1 MKYSDSM
8 RKKRVPIFEEVDRM
22 EVEINDN
29 LLLPQEILLS
39 AGVHIG
45 TRIKTKDMEPFIY
58 KVRPDGL
65 FVLDM
70 EQMNERIQVVAKFLS
85 RFDLS
90 KVVVASSK
98 RYGRDPVEKF
108 CNLLGCKSYTGRFT
122 SGSFTNPEYAEFF
135 EPDAVIVTDT
145 LADQQIVEEST
156 QIGIPVTALC
166 STDNSL
172 KNVDLVIPVNNKGRR
187 SLAIVYW
194 LLTREILRERGT
206 LPASGEF
213 GATIEEF
220 ETTL

>member
-1 MKYSDSM
+1 
-8 RKKRVPIFEEVDRM
+8 M
-22 EVEINDN
+22 EVEVNEN

-70 EQMNERIQVVAKFLS
+70 EQMNERIKMVARFLS
-85 RFDLS
+85 RLDTS
-90 KVVVASSK
+90 KIVVASSK
-98 RYGRDPVEKF
+98 RYGRNPVEKF
-108 CNLLGCKSYTGRFT
+108 CEMLGCRPYLGRFT
-122 SGSFTNPEYAEFF
+122 SGSFTNPEYADFF
-135 EPDAVIVTDT
+135 EPVSVIVTDS
-145 LADQQIVEEST
+145 LADQQIVEEAS
-156 QIGIPVTALC
+156 QIGIPVVALC

-194 LLTREILRERGT
+194 LLVREIMRERGT

-213 GATIEEF
+213 GATIEDF

>member
-1 MKYSDSM
+1 
-8 RKKRVPIFEEVDRM
+8 M
-22 EVEINDN
+22 EVEVNEN

-70 EQMNERIQVVAKFLS
+70 EKMNERIQMVARFMS
-85 RFDLS
+85 RMDLS

-98 RYGRDPVEKF
+98 RYGRNPVEKF
-108 CNLLGCKSYTGRFT
+108 CEMLGCRPYIGRFT
-122 SGSFTNPEYAEFF
+122 SGSFTNPEYADFF
-135 EPDAVIVTDT
+135 EPVAVIVTDS
-145 LADQQIVEEST
+145 LADQQIVEEAS
-156 QIGIPVTALC
+156 QIGIPVVALC

-194 LLTREILRERGT
+194 LLVREIMRERGT

-213 GATIEEF
+213 GATIEDF

>member
-1 MKYSDSM
+1 
-8 RKKRVPIFEEVDRM
+8 M
-22 EVEINDN
+22 EVEVNEN

-70 EQMNERIQVVAKFLS
+70 EQMNERIKMVARFLS
-85 RFDLS
+85 RMDLS

-98 RYGRDPVEKF
+98 RYGRNPVEKF
-108 CNLLGCKSYTGRFT
+108 CEMLGCVPYIGRFT
-122 SGSFTNPEYAEFF
+122 SGSFTNPNYADFF
-135 EPDAVIVTDT
+135 EPTAVIVTDS
-145 LADQQIVEEST
+145 LADQQIVEEAS
-156 QIGIPVTALC
+156 QIGVPVVALC

-172 KNVDLVIPVNNKGRR
+172 RNVDLVIPVNNKGRR

-194 LLTREILRERGT
+194 LLVREIMRERGS
-206 LPASGEF
+206 LPASGDF
-213 GATIEEF
+213 GASIEDF

>member
-1 MKYSDSM
+1 
-8 RKKRVPIFEEVDRM
+8 M
-22 EVEINDN
+22 EVEVNEN

-45 TRIKTKDMEPFIY
+45 TRIKTQDMEPFIY

-65 FVLDM
+65 FVLDV
-70 EQMNERIQVVAKFLS
+70 EQMNERIKMAARFLS
-85 RFDLS
+85 RLDLS

-98 RYGRDPVEKF
+98 RYGRNPVEKF
-108 CNLLGCKSYTGRFT
+108 CEILGCRSYIGRFT
-122 SGSFTNPEYAEFF
+122 SGSFTNPEYADFF
-135 EPDAVIVTDT
+135 EPVTVIVTDS
-145 LADQQIVEEST
+145 LADQQIVEEAS
-156 QIGIPVTALC
+156 QIRIPVVALC

-194 LLTREILRERGT
+194 LLVREIMRERGT

-213 GATIEEF
+213 GATIEDF

>member
-1 MKYSDSM
+1 
-8 RKKRVPIFEEVDRM
+8 M
-22 EVEINDN
+22 EVEVNEN

-70 EQMNERIQVVAKFLS
+70 EQMNERVKMVARFLS
-85 RFDLS
+85 RLDLS

-98 RYGRDPVEKF
+98 RYGRNPVEKF
-108 CNLLGCKSYTGRFT
+108 CEMLGCRPYLGRFT
-122 SGSFTNPEYAEFF
+122 SGSFTNPKYADFF
-135 EPDAVIVTDT
+135 EPVAVIVTDS
-145 LADQQIVEEST
+145 LADQQIVEEAS
-156 QIGIPVTALC
+156 QIGIPVVALC

-172 KNVDLVIPVNNKGRR
+172 KNVDILIPVNNKGRR

-194 LLTREILRERGT
+194 LLVREIMREKGT
-206 LPASGEF
+206 LPTSGEF
-213 GATIEEF
+213 GATIEDF

>member
-1 MKYSDSM
+1 
-8 RKKRVPIFEEVDRM
+8 M
-22 EVEINDN
+22 EVEVNEN

-70 EQMNERIQVVAKFLS
+70 EQMNERIKMVARFLS
-85 RFDLS
+85 RLDIS

-98 RYGRDPVEKF
+98 RYGRNPVEKF
-108 CNLLGCKSYTGRFT
+108 CEVLGCRPYIGRFT
-122 SGSFTNPEYAEFF
+122 SGSFTNPEYAGFF
-135 EPDAVIVTDT
+135 EPVAVIVTDS
-145 LADQQIVEEST
+145 LADQQIVEEAS
-156 QIGIPVTALC
+156 QIGVPVIALC

-194 LLTREILRERGT
+194 LLVREIMREGGT

-213 GATIEEF
+213 GATIEDF

>member
-1 MKYSDSM
+1 
-8 RKKRVPIFEEVDRM
+8 M
-22 EVEINDN
+22 EVEPNEN

-90 KVVVASSK
+90 RVVIASSK

-108 CNLLGCKSYTGRFT
+108 CSLLGCKPYTGRFT
-122 SGSFTNPEYAEFF
+122 SGSFTNPEYADFF

-145 LADQQIVEEST
+145 LADQQIVEEAS
-156 QIGIPVTALC
+156 QAGVPVVALC

-194 LLTREILRERGT
+194 LLTREILRERGN
-206 LPASGEF
+206 LPTSGEF
-213 GATIEEF
+213 GATIEDF

>member
-1 MKYSDSM
+1 
-8 RKKRVPIFEEVDRM
+8 M
-22 EVEINDN
+22 EVEVNEN

-70 EQMNERIQVVAKFLS
+70 DQMNERIQMVARFLS
-85 RFDLS
+85 RMDLS

-98 RYGRDPVEKF
+98 RYGRNPVEKF
-108 CNLLGCKSYTGRFT
+108 CEMLGCVPYIGRFT

-135 EPDAVIVTDT
+135 EPVAVIVTDS
-145 LADQQIVEEST
+145 LADQQIVEEAS
-156 QIGIPVTALC
+156 QIGIPVVALC

-172 KNVDLVIPVNNKGRR
+172 RNVDLVIPVNNKGRR

-194 LLTREILRERGT
+194 LLVREIMRERGS
-206 LPASGEF
+206 LPASGDF
-213 GATIEEF
+213 GASIEDF

>member
-1 MKYSDSM
+1 
-8 RKKRVPIFEEVDRM
+8 M
-22 EVEINDN
+22 EVEVNEN

-45 TRIKTKDMEPFIY
+45 TRTKTKDMEPFIY

-70 EQMNERIQVVAKFLS
+70 EQMNERIKMVARFMS
-85 RFDLS
+85 RMDMS
-90 KVVVASSK
+90 KIVVASSK
-98 RYGRDPVEKF
+98 RYGRNPVDKF
-108 CNLLGCKSYTGRFT
+108 CEVLGCRPYLGRFT
-122 SGSFTNPEYAEFF
+122 SGSFTNPEYADFF
-135 EPDAVIVTDT
+135 EPVAVIVTDS
-145 LADQQIVEEST
+145 LADQQIVEEAS
-156 QIGIPVTALC
+156 QIGIPVVALC

-194 LLTREILRERGT
+194 LLVREIMRERGT

-213 GATIEEF
+213 GATIEDF

>member
-1 MKYSDSM
+1 
-8 RKKRVPIFEEVDRM
+8 M
-22 EVEINDN
+22 EVEVNEN

-45 TRIKTKDMEPFIY
+45 TRIKTQDMEPFIY

-70 EQMNERIQVVAKFLS
+70 EQMNERIKMAARFLS
-85 RFDLS
+85 RMDLS

-98 RYGRDPVEKF
+98 RYGRNPVEKF
-108 CNLLGCKSYTGRFT
+108 CEILGCRSYIGRFT
-122 SGSFTNPEYAEFF
+122 SGSFTNPEYADFF
-135 EPDAVIVTDT
+135 EPVTVIVTDS
-145 LADQQIVEEST
+145 LADQQIVEEAS
-156 QIGIPVTALC
+156 QIRIPVVALC

-194 LLTREILRERGT
+194 LLVREIMRERGT

-213 GATIEEF
+213 GATIEDF

>member
-1 MKYSDSM
+1 
-8 RKKRVPIFEEVDRM
+8 M
-22 EVEINDN
+22 EVEVNEN

-70 EQMNERIQVVAKFLS
+70 EQMNERIKMVARFLS
-85 RFDLS
+85 RLDMS

-98 RYGRDPVEKF
+98 RYGRNPVEKF
-108 CNLLGCKSYTGRFT
+108 CEMLGCRSYLGRFT
-122 SGSFTNPEYAEFF
+122 SGSFTNPEYADFF
-135 EPDAVIVTDT
+135 EPVTVIVTDS
-145 LADQQIVEEST
+145 LADQQIVEEAS
-156 QIGIPVTALC
+156 QIGIPVVALC

-194 LLTREILRERGT
+194 LLVREIMRERGT

-213 GATIEEF
+213 GATIEDF

>member
-1 MKYSDSM
+1 
-8 RKKRVPIFEEVDRM
+8 M
-22 EVEINDN
+22 EVEVNEN

-45 TRIKTKDMEPFIY
+45 TRIKTQDMEPFIY

-70 EQMNERIQVVAKFLS
+70 EQMNERVKMAARFLS
-85 RFDLS
+85 RMDLS

-98 RYGRDPVEKF
+98 RYGRNPVEKF
-108 CNLLGCKSYTGRFT
+108 CEILGCRSYIGRFT
-122 SGSFTNPEYAEFF
+122 SGSFTNPEYAGFF
-135 EPDAVIVTDT
+135 EPVTVIVTDS
-145 LADQQIVEEST
+145 LADQQIVEEAS
-156 QIGIPVTALC
+156 QIRIPVVALC

-194 LLTREILRERGT
+194 LLVREIMRERGT

-213 GATIEEF
+213 GATIEDF

>member
-1 MKYSDSM
+1 
-8 RKKRVPIFEEVDRM
+8 M
-22 EVEINDN
+22 EVEINEN

-70 EQMNERIQVVAKFLS
+70 EKMNDRIKVTAKFLS
-85 RFDLS
+85 RMDLK

-98 RYGRDPVEKF
+98 RYGRNPVEKF
-108 CNLLGCKSYTGRFT
+108 CSVLGCRAYVGRFT
-122 SGSFTNPEYAEFF
+122 SGSFTNPTYADFF
-135 EPDAVIVTDT
+135 EPVAVIVTDT
-145 LADQQIVEEST
+145 LADQQIVEEAS
-156 QIGIPVTALC
+156 QIGIPVIALC

-172 KNVDLVIPVNNKGRR
+172 KDTDIVIPVNNKGRR
-187 SLAIVYW
+187 SLAIAYW
-194 LLTREILRERGT
+194 LLAREILRERGT
-206 LPASGEF
+206 LPASGDF
-213 GATIEEF
+213 GATIEDF